1 MFDFIGKGRWFAIPS
16 VILIIV
22 GIVSLG
28 VFGLERGI
36 EFSGGSLVRV
46 NFAHA
51 VERDGVVAAFVD
63 AGHGEARVQGD
74 PFDPSRFT
82 IRTKVITAEEFASIK
97 DKLQGLSPFAADPT
111 LDTVSPQVSGEK
123 VRGAII
129 AIILTCVGI
138 LIYVTL
144 AFRRLPKSVR
154 YGTCAIIALV
164 HDVVIPLGLFALLGV
179 WFNMEVNLMFIAA
192 MLAVLGYSVNNTVVV
207 FDRIRENLTKDRGQD
222 LAYVANK
229 SLNET
234 LGRTLNSTL
243 TTLFAMVALYIY
255 TGFNAPDFQNFIL
268 ALLIGIVAGAYGSIF
283 LSSWLLVVWDR
294 GNWSGL
300 WQRMTSPVKV
310 KS

>member
-1 MFDFIGKGRWFAIPS
+1 MFDFIGKGRWFVIPS
-16 VILIIV
+16 VILIIL
-22 GIVSLG
+22 GLVSLG
-28 VFGLERGI
+28 VFGLRRGI
-36 EFSGGSLVRV
+36 EFTGGSLLRV
-46 NFAHA
+46 NFTQA
-51 VERDGVVAAFVD
+51 VDRGDIVTIFND

-74 PFDPSRFT
+74 PFDPARFT
-82 IRTKVITAEEFASIK
+82 IRTKALTEEEFTTIK
-97 DKLQGLSPFAADPT
+97 SKLQSLSPFATDLT
-111 LDTVSPQVSGEK
+111 VDTVSPQVSGEK

-129 AIILTCVGI
+129 AIIVTCVGI
-138 LIYVTL
+138 LMYVTL

-154 YGTCAIIALV
+154 YGTCAIIALI

-222 LAYVANK
+222 LAYIANK

-234 LGRTLNSTL
+234 LGRTLNSSL
-243 TTLFAMVALYIY
+243 TTLFAMIALYIY

-268 ALLIGIVAGAYGSIF
+268 ALIIGIVAGAYGSIF

-294 GNWSGL
+294 GKWSGL
-300 WQRMTSPVKV
+300 WRRMPPPVKV